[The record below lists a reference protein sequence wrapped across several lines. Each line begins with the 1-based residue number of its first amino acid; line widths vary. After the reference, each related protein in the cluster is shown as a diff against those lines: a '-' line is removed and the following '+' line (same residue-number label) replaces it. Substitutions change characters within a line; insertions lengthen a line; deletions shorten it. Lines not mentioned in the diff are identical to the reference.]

1 MSKVEIRQITK
12 HFGEVTAVDHV
23 DFEIREG
30 EFFSLLGPSGCGKTT
45 LLRMLSGLEFPS
57 EGQVLI
63 DGGDVTYLPAYR
75 RPSNLVFQHLAL
87 FPHMSIED
95 NVAFGLKMKHVSRAE
110 IGQRVSDALRMVD
123 LEGYGQRRP
132 SQLSGGQQQR
142 VAIARALVNRPEV
155 LLFDE
160 PLGALDLKLRLQ
172 MQGELKAL
180 QQKSGITFIYVTHDQ
195 GEAMAMSDRIAVMQA
210 GRIHQ
215 IGTPREIYSK
225 PVNSFVAT
233 FIGDTNLLT
242 GKVIDVAAGCATVQ
256 TDAGLS
262 VRAAGQPPAVGEEVR
277 LSVRQELIK
286 LGREAENLPNR
297 FQARVEDVLFAG
309 SVVKYTLCVGSQR
322 MVANVVN
329 SSTADFYTPGV
340 SLLVGWDG
348 GDVVLLAK

>member
-12 HFGEVTAVDHV
+12 RFGEVVAVDHV
-23 DFEIREG
+23 DFSIEEG

-45 LLRMLSGLEFPS
+45 LLRMLSGLEFPTG
-57 EGQVLI
+57 GQVLI
-63 DGGDVTYLPAYR
+63 NEKDVTYLPAYR

-95 NVAFGLKMKHVSRAE
+95 NVAFGLKMKHVGRTE
-110 IGQRVSDALRMVD
+110 IGQRVAESLKMVD

-195 GEAMAMSDRIAVMQA
+195 GEAMAMSNRIAVMQA

-215 IGTPREIYSK
+215 IGSPREIYSR
-225 PVNSFVAT
+225 PANSFVAN
-233 FIGDTNLLT
+233 FIGDTNLL
-242 GKVIDVAAGCATVQ
+242 AGEITSQAGEQVTVR
-256 TDAGLS
+256 TETGLS
-262 VRAAGQPPAVGEEVR
+262 IRATGTPPTSGRAVQ
-277 LSVRQELIK
+277 LSVRQELVR
-286 LGREAENLPNR
+286 LGREAEGLPNI
-297 FQARVEDVLFAG
+297 FPARVEDVLFAG
-309 SVVKYTLCVGSQR
+309 SVVKYTVSIGGQR
-322 MVANVVN
+322 LVANAIN
-329 SSTADFYTPGV
+329 SSTVDLCAVGST
-340 SLLVGWDG
+340 LNVGWDD
-348 GDVVLLAK
+348 GDVVVLSK